1 MLVAPFIKSFAKF
14 IQGILPFAI
23 SKNEYYD
30 RLSRTVIRRHC
41 KPDSICIDIGANKG
55 KLLQWMIQAA
65 PNVKH
70 YAFEPIL
77 ALYQQLVHQY
87 ATKAHI
93 YPIALSNTTGK
104 RPFNF
109 VETNPALSGFLKRPY
124 PAHFKEKQ
132 IEVNSEL
139 LDHLIDQNLK
149 ISLIKIDVEGGEWD
163 VLRGAIQTI
172 NRSKP
177 LIIFECGKT
186 GGNLYQF
193 SSSDIYQFFEQ
204 DVHYQIFTLAAW
216 LKGSKALSYQEFH
229 HFHETEAEYFFLAE
243 PIDIA
248 I

>member
-1 MLVAPFIKSFAKF
+1 MLAAPFIKSFAKY
-14 IQGILPFAI
+14 IQAILPFAI
-23 SKNEYYD
+23 SKNEKYD
-30 RLSRTVIRRHC
+30 RLSRSVIQRHC

-55 KLLQWMIQAA
+55 KILQWMIQAA
-65 PNVKH
+65 PMVKH
-70 YAFEPIL
+70 FAFEPIPT
-77 ALYQQLVHQY
+77 LYQQLVQQY
-87 ATKAHI
+87 STNAHI
-93 YPIALSNTTGK
+93 YPIALSNVTAN
-104 RPFNF
+104 RQYNF

-132 IEVNSEL
+132 IEVTSNL
-139 LDHLIDQNLK
+139 LDHLIDQNLQ

-193 SSSDIYQFFEQ
+193 SSTDIYHFFEQ
-204 DVHYQIFTLAAW
+204 EVNYQIFTLSAW
-216 LKGSKALSYQEFH
+216 LKGFKALSYQEFH
-229 HFHETEAEYFFLAE
+229 HFYETEAEYFFLAA
-243 PIDIA
+243 PIDIT